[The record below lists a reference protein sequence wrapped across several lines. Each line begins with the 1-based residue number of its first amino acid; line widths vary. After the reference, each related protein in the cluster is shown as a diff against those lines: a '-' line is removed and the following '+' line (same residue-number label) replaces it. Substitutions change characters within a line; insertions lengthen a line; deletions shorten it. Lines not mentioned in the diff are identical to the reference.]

1 MQLPCFNEFR
11 KLFCELG
18 KKKIIPVNIYDLLIS
33 IGLAFWIMDDGSRHV
48 EGVHISA
55 YGFSV

>member
-11 KLFCELG
+11 ELFY
-18 KKKIIPVNIYDLLIS
+18 KSVKKIIPVNIYDLLIS